1 MRKVIIFA
9 AVSLILFSYSAH
21 STQLY
26 WFSASAVKKPSQ
38 KIAKMFNKTHSDK
51 VVVISGGTGQILQ
64 QMILSKKGDIYGCLD
79 PKFFKMAQKKG
90 LVESYIKFIKL
101 VPVFGI
107 SKEAEQKIHSFND
120 IFKKGVRI
128 AAGNP
133 KTMALGKTYLY
144 ILNRLPENLRQ
155 KLKNNVKIEAINIS
169 QIVNYI
175 KMNSVDAGL
184 IFAAVAKINDIKY
197 VSIPK
202 QYNKIK
208 TGYLTEIKFG
218 NNQKAKDKLFNFILK
233 HLNIY
238 KQYGYQIL
246 VK

>member
-1 MRKVIIFA
+1 MRYLLLLLMSVFVFSFNSYA
-9 AVSLILFSYSAH
+9 YTLF
-21 STQLY
+21 
-26 WFSASAVKKPSQ
+26 WFTGAAVKKPSQ
-38 KIAKMFNKTHSDK
+38 KIAEMFNKTHSDK
-51 VVVISGGTGQILQ
+51 VVVIAGGTGQILQ

-79 PKFFKMAQKKG
+79 PKFFRMAQKKG
-90 LVESYIKFIKL
+90 LVESYVKFIKL
-101 VPVFGI
+101 IPVFGV
-107 SKEAEQKIHSFND
+107 SKEAEKRIRSFKD
-120 IFKKGVRI
+120 ILKKGIKI

-144 ILNRLPENLRQ
+144 ILNKLPENMRQ

-184 IFAAVAKINDIKY
+184 IFAAVAKINNIQY

-208 TGYLTEIKFG
+208 TGYLAEMKFG
-218 NNQKAKDKLFNFILK
+218 KNQKAKNRLFNFILK
-233 HLNIY
+233 HLNVY
-238 KQYGYQIL
+238 KQYGYKIP

>member
-9 AVSLILFSYSAH
+9 AVFLILFSYSAR

-38 KIAKMFNKTHSDK
+38 KIADMFNKTHSDK
-51 VVVISGGTGQILQ
+51 VVVIAGGTGQILQ

-90 LVESYIKFIKL
+90 LVESYVKFIKL
-101 VPVFGI
+101 IPVFGV
-107 SKEAEQKIHSFND
+107 SKEAEKRIRSFKD
-120 IFKKGVRI
+120 ILKKGIKI

-144 ILNRLPENLRQ
+144 ILNKLPENMRQ

-184 IFAAVAKINDIKY
+184 IFAAVAKINNIQY

-208 TGYLTEIKFG
+208 TGYLAEMKFG
-218 NNQKAKDKLFNFILK
+218 KNQKAKNRLFNFILK
-233 HLNIY
+233 HLNVY
-238 KQYGYQIL
+238 KQYGYKIP

>member
-1 MRKVIIFA
+1 MRYLLLLLMSVFVFSFNSYA
-9 AVSLILFSYSAH
+9 YTLF
-21 STQLY
+21 
-26 WFSASAVKKPSQ
+26 WFTGAAVKKPSQ
-38 KIAKMFNKTHSDK
+38 KIAEMFNKTHSDK
-51 VVVISGGTGQILQ
+51 VVVIAGGTGQILQ

-79 PKFFKMAQKKG
+79 PKFFRMAQKKG
-90 LVESYIKFIKL
+90 LVESYVKFIKL
-101 VPVFGI
+101 IPVFGV
-107 SKEAEQKIHSFND
+107 SKEAEKRIRSFND
-120 IFKKGVRI
+120 ILKKGIKI

-144 ILNRLPENLRQ
+144 ILNKLPENMRQ
-155 KLKNNVKIEAINIS
+155 KLKNNVTIEAINIS

-184 IFAAVAKINDIKY
+184 IFAAVAKINNIQY

-208 TGYLTEIKFG
+208 TGYLAEMKFG
-218 NNQKAKDKLFNFILK
+218 KNQKAKNRLLNFILK
-233 HLNIY
+233 HLNVY
-238 KQYGYQIL
+238 KQYGYKIP

>member
-1 MRKVIIFA
+1 MRKALIIA
-9 AVSLILFSYSAH
+9 ASYMIFFVYSAH
-21 STQLY
+21 SAQLY
-26 WFSASAVKKPSQ
+26 WFSAAAVKKPSR
-38 KIAKMFNKTHSDK
+38 KIAELFNKTHNDK
-51 VVVISGGTGQILQ
+51 VVVIAGGTGQILQ
-64 QMILSKKGDIYGCLD
+64 QMIISKKGDIYGCLD

-90 LVESYIKFIKL
+90 LVRKYVKFIKL
-101 VPVFGI
+101 IPAFGI
-107 SKEAEQKIHSFND
+107 SKEAEKRIRSFND

-144 ILNRLPENLRQ
+144 ILNKLPENMRQ

-184 IFAAVAKINDIKY
+184 IFTAVAKINNIKY
-197 VSIPK
+197 VSIPA

-208 TGYLTEIKFG
+208 IGYLAEMKFG
-218 NNQKAKDKLFNFILK
+218 KNQEAKDRLFYFILK
-233 HLNIY
+233 HLNVY
-238 KQYGYQIL
+238 KQYGYKIL